1 MLIRDLDLISDDR
14 RGDEASLLNI
24 CEGAHPVT
32 FVQAWAT
39 DALIY
44 GDKMNLR
51 GSRLAVQFA

>member
-32 FVQAWAT
+32 FVLAWAM

-44 GDKMNLR
+44 GKTGTDT
-51 GSRLAVQFA
+51 GVGP